1 MVVVLKAL
9 IKLIDKNFPFLVP
22 IWLLLGMFLGDLIV
36 DFHALIPF
44 IFAIVTFIGAL
55 RIDFDSFKQ
64 TIRKPKPIILVMLV
78 LRILMPLW
86 ALLLGIIIFPDNLYT
101 RTGLLLFALIPVG
114 VNSVIWTVMYKGNI
128 SLTLSVVLLDTVLS
142 PVVLPFSVLLL
153 TGASIELNTTSMMLS
168 LLQMIVIPSIIGM
181 AINQLTKGELPKKWN
196 AKLSPV
202 SKLGLLVVVMINGA
216 VVGDYFAIIDLH
228 LVMIMGSIILLA
240 LSGYTM
246 AWNLAKLLKLSEADM
261 KAAIFSGGSRNVST
275 GVVIAVAYFSA
286 AVAIPVV
293 VGILFQQLVCATVAK
308 ILERYYDKRDAEK
321 LRITT

>member
-1 MVVVLKAL
+1 MPV
-9 IKLIDKNFPFLVP
+9 
-22 IWLLLGMFLGDLIV
+22 WLLVGMFLGDLII
-36 DFHALIPF
+36 DFHGFIPW

-55 RIDFDSFKQ
+55 RIDFDSFTQ
-64 TIRKPKPIILVMLV
+64 TIRKPKSIILVMSI

-86 ALLLGIIIFPDNLYT
+86 ALLLGMIIFPGNIYT

-142 PVVLPFSVLLL
+142 PLVLPFSILLL
-153 TGASIELNTTSMMLS
+153 TGASIELDTASMMLS

-196 AKLSPV
+196 AKLAPF
-202 SKLGLLVVVMINGA
+202 SKIGMLVVVMINGA
-216 VVGDYFAIIDLH
+216 VVSDYFTAIDLH

-246 AWNLAKLLKLSEADM
+246 AWNLAKLLKLSEADT
-261 KAAIFSGGSRNVST
+261 KAAVFSGGARNVST
-275 GVVIAVAYFSA
+275 GVVIAVAYFPV

-293 VGILFQQLVCATVAK
+293 IGILFQQLVCATVAK
-308 ILERYYDKRDAEK
+308 LLEKYFDKEERKK
-321 LRITT
+321 LSIST